1 MLNHSEIISI
11 IEKENLYKAAN
22 LKNFVKREKE
32 RLELGFLSR
41 IIELANNNRET
52 HSAYYTN
59 DFIIKDI
66 IDLLPEFSDKDEIRI
81 IEPSVGAGN
90 FLPYLFAKY
99 RNKKVKLTLI
109 DIDKDIIDILSLL
122 YEDKAPSNFEIDFLC
137 ADFMSLDLNNVDL
150 IVGNPPFTRVSK
162 KEIEKYNL
170 TNQDLRN
177 LAGCFLEKSIKI
189 AHTVS
194 LIMPKN
200 LLNTPEYSGLRDFIL
215 SKNVHSILDFGEKGF
230 KGVLIETINIILSNS
245 EQKKCVFIESKVK
258 NQILNQDK
266 NYIFDKNLPYWVIYR
281 NAHFDSIL
289 NKMDLGVFDVF
300 RDRQI
305 TKSILISQ
313 KNQSSIRVLRSQNI
327 SDDGCEVIDKDNY
340 DCFIDKDVLQK
351 LAVNKFIDNDFV
363 YLTPNMTY
371 NCRVMKKEKG
381 YIVNG
386 SVAILIPKYHF
397 QLTEKQLLFFS
408 SNEFREFYAVARNYQ
423 TRSLNIDACSCYWFG
438 IYKE

>member
-11 IEKENLYKAAN
+11 IEKENLYKVSN

-150 IVGNPPFTRVSK
+150 IVGNPPFTRISK

>member
-32 RLELGFLSR
+32 RLELGLLSR

-137 ADFMSLDLNNVDL
+137 ADFMSLDFNNVDL

-245 EQKKCVFIESKVK
+245 EQKKRVFIESKVK

>member
-150 IVGNPPFTRVSK
+150 IVGNPPFTRISK

-245 EQKKCVFIESKVK
+245 EQKKPVFIESKVK

>member
-11 IEKENLYKAAN
+11 IEKENLYKVSN

-245 EQKKCVFIESKVK
+245 EQKKPVFIESKVK

-397 QLTEKQLLFFS
+397 QLTKKQLLFFS

>member
-150 IVGNPPFTRVSK
+150 IVGNPPFTRISK

-289 NKMDLGVFDVF
+289 NKMDLGVFDAF

-327 SDDGCEVIDKDNY
+327 SDNGCEVIDKDNY

>member
-11 IEKENLYKAAN
+11 IEKENLYKVSN

-245 EQKKCVFIESKVK
+245 EQKKPVFIESKVK

-327 SDDGCEVIDKDNY
+327 SDNGCEVIDKDNY

>member
-137 ADFMSLDLNNVDL
+137 ADFMSLDFNNVDL

>member
-122 YEDKAPSNFEIDFLC
+122 YEDKAPSNFEINFLC

-150 IVGNPPFTRVSK
+150 IVGNPPFTRISK

-189 AHTVS
+189 AYTVS

-245 EQKKCVFIESKVK
+245 EQKKPVFIESKAK

-351 LAVNKFIDNDFV
+351 LTVNKFIDNDFV

>member
-11 IEKENLYKAAN
+11 IEKENLYKVSN

-122 YEDKAPSNFEIDFLC
+122 YEDKAPSNFEINFLC

-245 EQKKCVFIESKVK
+245 EQKKPVFIESKVK

>member
-11 IEKENLYKAAN
+11 IEKENLYKASN

-66 IDLLPEFSDKDEIRI
+66 IDLLPEFSDKDEISI

-150 IVGNPPFTRVSK
+150 IVGNPPFTRISK

-245 EQKKCVFIESKVK
+245 EQKKRVFIESKVK

-327 SDDGCEVIDKDNY
+327 SDNGCEVIDKDNY

-408 SNEFREFYAVARNYQ
+408 SNEFRKFYAVARNYQ

>member
-11 IEKENLYKAAN
+11 IEKENLYKASN

-150 IVGNPPFTRVSK
+150 IVGNPPFTRISK

-327 SDDGCEVIDKDNY
+327 SDNGCEVIDKDNY

>member
-11 IEKENLYKAAN
+11 IEKENLYKASN

-66 IDLLPEFSDKDEIRI
+66 IDLLPNFSDKDEISI

-122 YEDKAPSNFEIDFLC
+122 YEDKAPSNFEINFLC
-137 ADFMSLDLNNVDL
+137 ADFMSLNLNNVDL

>member
-11 IEKENLYKAAN
+11 IEKENLYKASN

-66 IDLLPEFSDKDEIRI
+66 IDLLPEFSDKDEISI

-150 IVGNPPFTRVSK
+150 IVGNPPFTRISK

-245 EQKKCVFIESKVK
+245 EQKKLVFIESKVK

-327 SDDGCEVIDKDNY
+327 SDNGCEVIDKDNY

>member
-122 YEDKAPSNFEIDFLC
+122 YEDKAPSNFEINFLC

-150 IVGNPPFTRVSK
+150 IVGNPPFTRISK

-397 QLTEKQLLFFS
+397 QLTKKQLLFFS

>member
-11 IEKENLYKAAN
+11 IEKENLYKVSN

-289 NKMDLGVFDVF
+289 NKMDLGVFDAF

>member
-11 IEKENLYKAAN
+11 IEKENLYKASN

-122 YEDKAPSNFEIDFLC
+122 YEDKAPSNFEINFLC

-150 IVGNPPFTRVSK
+150 IVGNPPFTRISK

-327 SDDGCEVIDKDNY
+327 SDNGCEVIDKDNY